1 MRIAYISADLG
12 VPVFGRKGC
21 SIHVQEVVHTL
32 RRRGAQVQLF
42 STNCDGTPPHGL
54 ETLGIHTLPRP
65 PKCEL
70 AAREASCLAL
80 NREWIAAVER
90 QGPFDFV
97 YERYSLWSYSGMEYA
112 KGVGVPGLLE
122 VNSPLIE
129 EQAAYRV
136 LIDRGSAERVAHK
149 VFGDASVIIAV
160 SDELATY
167 LEGFPGARGKVQVVP
182 NGVNEDS
189 YPRNLTPSLPAE
201 EGIFTV
207 GFVGTLKPWHGLSV
221 LIEAFARVLDRAP
234 NARLLIV
241 GDGTEKEKLL
251 ADLSS
256 RSLLDKAHFT
266 GAVAHTDVPGIL
278 ASMDVAVAPYPNL
291 DDFYFSPLKVYEY
304 MAAGLPVVVS
314 NIGQLGKLINHDVNG
329 LLVPAGD
336 AGALAHA
343 LVRLR
348 NEPLLRAR
356 LGEAARACILHEHT
370 WERAVDRIF
379 ALADLNLPRKP
390 GSIYTMERP

>member
-1 MRIAYISADLG
+1 
-12 VPVFGRKGC
+12 
-21 SIHVQEVVHTL
+21 
-32 RRRGAQVQLF
+32 
-42 STNCDGTPPHGL
+42 
-54 ETLGIHTLPRP
+54 
-65 PKCEL
+65 
-70 AAREASCLAL
+70 
-80 NREWIAAVER
+80 
-90 QGPFDFV
+90 
-97 YERYSLWSYSGMEYA
+97 MEYA

-167 LEGFPGARGKVQVVP
+167 LEGFPGARGKVRVVP
-182 NGVNEDS
+182 NGVNPDW

-201 EGIFTV
+201 AGTFTA
-207 GFVGTLKPWHGLSV
+207 GFVGTLKPWHGLAV
-221 LIEAFARVLDRAP
+221 LIEAFALVLDRAP

-241 GDGTEKEKLL
+241 GDGTDKEKLL

-256 RSLLDKAHFT
+256 RNLLDKAHFT
-266 GAVAHTDVPGIL
+266 GAVAHTDVPGLL
-278 ASMDVAVAPYPNL
+278 ASMDVAVAPYPKL
-291 DDFYFSPLKVYEY
+291 ADFYFSPLKVYEY
-304 MAAGLPVVVS
+304 MAAGRPAVVS

-348 NEPLLRAR
+348 NEPLVRAR

-390 GSIYTMERP
+390 GSIYTLERP